1 MGRCGT
7 VVCFCF
13 FVVDLARTCARQTIL
28 TLGMLGAMF
37 LFMPMASYGS
47 RSAVLSWMP
56 SPDAHVVG
64 YNVYYGTASGHYTQF
79 MPAGTATA
87 VTIHGLMEGTT
98 YYFAVTAY
106 NGAGLESAPSDEV
119 FYGVPAIILS
129 LGKIQAAGFSGLFSI
144 QSGKSTFSQWTLEAS
159 KDLKTWRTLTVGT
172 NSSANAVVVVS
183 SSPNLFLR
191 LNSGIPGV
199 HLSLSKNPLNGFPNS
214 FFVTATGPASWQWTL
229 EASTDLKTWSPLTR
243 GTNSPVNAA
252 VVASAAPSLFFR
264 LKGQ

>member
-1 MGRCGT
+1 M
-7 VVCFCF
+7 VCLLF
-13 FVVDLARTCARQTIL
+13 FVVDFARTFARQTIL
-28 TLGMLGAMF
+28 TLGMLGAMV

-56 SPDAHVVG
+56 SSDAHVVG

-79 MPAGTATA
+79 MSAGTETA
-87 VTIHGLMEGTT
+87 VTIHGLGEGVT

-106 NGAGLESAPSDEV
+106 NGAGLESAPSAEV
-119 FYGVPAIILS
+119 YYAVPAIILS
-129 LGKIQAAGFSGLFSI
+129 MGAIQAAGFSGVFSI

-159 KDLKTWRTLTVGT
+159 QDLKTWRTLTVGT

-183 SSPNLFLR
+183 PSPNLFLR

-199 HLSLSKNPLNGFPNS
+199 QLSLSRRPLDGFPNS
-214 FFVTATGPASWQWTL
+214 FFVTSTGPASWQWTL

-264 LKGQ
+264 VKGQ